1 MTGEDNRDVIG
12 EMASPVAERRPPD
25 GFSELAARVGDVT
38 INYVRGG
45 GGPPL
50 VLLHGYPQTWYMW
63 RKVMPALCRQYTVVA
78 PDLRGAGD
86 SSAPPGGYDKK
97 TLAADVH
104 GLLGQL
110 GLDDEVRI
118 VGHDIGMMVAY
129 AYAAEHPDSVRRL
142 VLCEAPIPD
151 QGLYQLPAL
160 TQGGPGL
167 WNFGLFT
174 VDNGLPERIVAGRE
188 LLWVRHFIDALAIRR
203 DAVGEDGMQEYAR
216 CLLDEA
222 HLRASF
228 GYFRTLAQDVA
239 DNAGYAQTPLPMPV
253 LALGADGSLG
263 PAVGTQVSH
272 YGTDVRPGVVEDC
285 GHWLFEEQPERMT
298 QQVLEFLR

>member
-1 MTGEDNRDVIG
+1 MDDNREFFGDL
-12 EMASPVAERRPPD
+12 ASPVAERRPPD
-25 GFSELAARVGDVT
+25 GFSELATKVGDVT

-45 GGPPL
+45 DGPTL

-110 GLDDEVRI
+110 GLDGEVRI

-129 AYAAEHPDSVRRL
+129 AYAAAHPDSVERL

-151 QGLYQLPAL
+151 QSIYQMPAL
-160 TQGGPGL
+160 TQRGPGF

-188 LLWVRHFIDALAIRR
+188 LLWVRHFIDSLALRP
-203 DAVGEDGMQEYAR
+203 DTLEDESMQEYAR

-228 GYFRTLAQDVA
+228 AYFRTLAQDAA
-239 DNAGYAQTPLPMPV
+239 DNAGYAQTPLSMPV
-253 LALGADGSLG
+253 MALGAAGSLG
-263 PAVGTQVSH
+263 GAVGHQVGH
-272 YGTDVRPGVVEDC
+272 YASDVRPGVVEDS

>member
-1 MTGEDNRDVIG
+1 MEDNREFIDD
-12 EMASPVAERRPPD
+12 MASPVAERRPPD

-45 GGPPL
+45 DGPPL

-86 SSAPPGGYDKK
+86 SSAPPDGYDKR

-110 GLDDEVRI
+110 GLDDGVRI
-118 VGHDIGMMVAY
+118 VGHDVGMMVAY
-129 AYAAEHPDSVRRL
+129 AYAAAHPDSVQRL

-151 QGLYQLPAL
+151 QSIYQLPAL
-160 TQGGPGL
+160 TARGPGF
-167 WNFGLFT
+167 WNFGLST
-174 VDNGLPERIVAGRE
+174 VTNGLPERLVAGRE
-188 LLWVRHFIDALAIRR
+188 LVWVRHFLGSMAMWPDAL
-203 DAVGEDGMQEYAR
+203 GEDCVQEYAR

-222 HLRASF
+222 HLRAGF
-228 GYFRTLAQDVA
+228 AYFRALPQDAA
-239 DNAGYAQTPLPMPV
+239 DNAGYGQSPLPMPV
-253 LALGADGSLG
+253 LALGAAGSLG
-263 PAVGTQVSH
+263 GSVGAQVGH
-272 YGTDVRPGVVEDC
+272 YAADVRPGVVEDC
-285 GHWLFEEQPERMT
+285 GHWMFEEQPERLT